1 MKKSLYG
8 FLLTL
13 PLFILWFCTPSSAGK
28 EKQTEKKHS
37 ATSKTAAKNVAVL
50 ELFTSQGCSSCPP
63 ADRLL
68 ETYISKENVIVLSF
82 HVDYWDR
89 LGWKDPFSSNEYTKR
104 QYRYAS
110 ALNSGVYTPQLVVN
124 GESEMVGSDENK
136 ISAALD
142 KVQSTQPEANLS
154 INNAKQENGKVTIN
168 FTASGK
174 TNNSD
179 LNIALAEKK
188 AITNIK
194 AGENGGVTLTNYN
207 VVRNFKARQQF
218 KVGENAADIDIPA
231 GLDPKNISVVLF
243 LQKNDNNKIIAAAQA
258 ML

>member
-1 MKKSLYG
+1 
-8 FLLTL
+8 
-13 PLFILWFCTPSSAGK
+13 
-28 EKQTEKKHS
+28 
-37 ATSKTAAKNVAVL
+37 
-50 ELFTSQGCSSCPP
+50 
-63 ADRLL
+63 
-68 ETYISKENVIVLSF
+68 
-82 HVDYWDR
+82 
-89 LGWKDPFSSNEYTKR
+89 
-104 QYRYAS
+104 
-110 ALNSGVYTPQLVVN
+110 
-124 GESEMVGSDENK
+124 MVGSDENK